1 MVTEEN
7 AVINRTKQ
15 KNGICFLAVA
25 VLIGAAFW
33 LLMLWQREAGGIVVV
48 SVSGKEV
55 ERLSLNQD
63 LTKEI
68 TGKGGG
74 TNLLVIRDG
83 KTWIED
89 ASCPDH
95 LCVKKQAVSRTGE
108 SIICLPNQV
117 VVTIKEGTEEEGGVD
132 AIAR

>member
-1 MVTEEN
+1 MAEEQ
-7 AVINRTKQ
+7 Q
-15 KNGICFLAVA
+15 KKGMERKYGVCFLVI
-25 VLIGAAFW
+25 VLLIGA
-33 LLMLWQREAGGIVVV
+33 LLYVLVYRQMEGGGQVVV

-55 ERLSLNQD
+55 ERLRLNQD

-68 TGKGGG
+68 KGRNGG
-74 TNLLVIRDG
+74 TNLLVIKGGRVRV
-83 KTWIED
+83 ED

-95 LCVKKQAVSRTGE
+95 LCVKKNAISRTGE

-117 VVTIKEGTEEEGGVD
+117 VITVEKNEEEESGVD